1 MITIELVVFLNCVC
15 VGIITGL
22 LSDLSY
28 ILKKCFKQNIIINV
42 ALDFCV
48 YLVGIIFIFL
58 TITQMYDGILSIFE
72 PIAFILGAIIEK
84 MSLSKSI
91 AKIFDMLYNSFAKL
105 QKNLMKRAVV
115 QKIIK

>member
-84 MSLSKSI
+84 MSNIKCSLSLIVYINFISYLLSKI
-91 AKIFDMLYNSFAKL
+91 
-105 QKNLMKRAVV
+105 
-115 QKIIK
+115 